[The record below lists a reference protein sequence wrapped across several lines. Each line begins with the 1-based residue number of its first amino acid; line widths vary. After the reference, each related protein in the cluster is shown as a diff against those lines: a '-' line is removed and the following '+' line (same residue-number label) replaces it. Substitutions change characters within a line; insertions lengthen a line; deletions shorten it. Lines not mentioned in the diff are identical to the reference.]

1 MGAGTCLREAVA
13 ELAALPVAAR
23 ERAIVGPVMLRYRIE
38 IEKAPASRT
47 SEDEEF
53 MTSTQDIFEEWQRE
67 TAAAG
72 RAEGRAEGLANGLVV
87 IYEIRFGAMPSELK
101 TLVEGTEAEATLLG
115 WFRLVETSTAEAFA
129 TAVLASR
136 RQTDL

>member
-1 MGAGTCLREAVA
+1 MREAVA

-23 ERAIVGPVMLRYRIE
+23 ERAIAGPVMLRYRLE

-53 MTSTQDIFEEWQRE
+53 MTSTQDVFEEWQRE
-67 TAAAG
+67 TAAAGRARG